1 MHSEISYIGRQLQFW
16 LAFQGVLIKMRF
28 RHLRRSWRYL
38 THSLTA
44 DDAQTMI
51 LGCRRQAG
59 WHPLTILTVEDA
71 LNLAHEAFGHHPEL
85 PRLIADACAHV
96 GRKWM
101 STSDEL
107 HEAIR
112 WAIGI
117 AEEQALH
124 EGIVLLR
131 RDHDASEADFKDG
144 GRL

>member
-1 MHSEISYIGRQLQFW
+1 MHSDISYIRRQLQFW

-28 RHLRRSWRYL
+28 RHLRRTWRYL

-59 WHPLTILTVEDA
+59 WHPLTILTVEDT
-71 LNLAHEAFGHHPEL
+71 LDLAREVFGANPEL
-85 PRLIADACAHV
+85 PHLIADACAHV

-107 HEAIR
+107 HKAIR
-112 WAIGI
+112 WAIVI
-117 AEEQALH
+117 AEEQASR
-124 EGIVLLR
+124 EGIVLR
-131 RDHDASEADFKDG
+131 RREHDASDADSNDR

>member
-1 MHSEISYIGRQLQFW
+1 MHSDISYIGRQLQFW

-59 WHPLTILTVEDA
+59 WHPLTILTVEDT
-71 LNLAHEAFGHHPEL
+71 LELAREVFGSNPEL

-96 GRKWM
+96 GRKWT

-112 WAIGI
+112 WAIEI

-124 EGIVLLR
+124 EGIVLSR
-131 RDHDASEADFKDG
+131 RDHDTSEADSNDG
-144 GRL
+144 SRL